1 MRAKNLSGILLLLIS
16 MIGLTSCNDE
26 KNDPL
31 RFDLDTEQNNSIDI
45 CFPRS
50 EADGSAGAI
59 TILGGDGDYTAYC
72 DNPEVLKIDMK
83 FPNAFVLYP
92 QDWGEA
98 NVIVRDGTEKSIVL
112 KVNVFQMKS
121 YIKVEQLDVVIN
133 GDENLTQT
141 QKDQLR
147 KEAMETI
154 PVKQAGGGYTLI
166 SDNRDDPYS
175 GSLLLYPNQFGN
187 EDEIIKGSFN
197 YPIDRDEEGRR
208 HYSFFIDGKEH
219 ILYMTPYKQQNK
231 SVSPVSGVALI
242 EDVTTQIATQY
253 PGVKVYTAQVL
264 KTILE

>member
-1 MRAKNLSGILLLLIS
+1 MRAKNLSGVLLLLIS
-16 MIGLTSCNDE
+16 MIGLTCCNDE
-26 KNDPL
+26 KSDPL

-98 NVIVRDGTEKSIVL
+98 NVIVRDGTEKSIAL

-154 PVKQAGGGYTLI
+154 PVKQAGG
-166 SDNRDDPYS
+166 
-175 GSLLLYPNQFGN
+175 
-187 EDEIIKGSFN
+187 
-197 YPIDRDEEGRR
+197 
-208 HYSFFIDGKEH
+208 
-219 ILYMTPYKQQNK
+219 
-231 SVSPVSGVALI
+231 
-242 EDVTTQIATQY
+242 
-253 PGVKVYTAQVL
+253 
-264 KTILE
+264 

>member
-1 MRAKNLSGILLLLIS
+1 MRAKNLSGVLLLLIS
-16 MIGLTSCNDE
+16 MIGLTCCNDE
-26 KNDPL
+26 KSDPL

-98 NVIVRDGTEKSIVL
+98 NVIVKDGTEKSIAL

-121 YIKVEQLDVVIN
+121 NIKVEQLDVVIN

-147 KEAMETI
+147 KEALATI

-231 SVSPVSGVALI
+231 SVSPVSAYYKKKPLPI
-242 EDVTTQIATQY
+242 EMKR
-253 PGVKVYTAQVL
+253 GS
-264 KTILE
+264 

>member
-1 MRAKNLSGILLLLIS
+1 MRATNLLKALLLLIGIINFS
-16 MIGLTSCNDE
+16 SCNDE
-26 KNDPL
+26 KSDPL
-31 RFDLDTEQNNSIDI
+31 RFDLDTAQNNSINV

-72 DNPEVLKIDMK
+72 DNPEVLKIEMK

-98 NVIVRDGTEKSIVL
+98 NVTVKDGTEKSIVL

-121 YIKVEQLDVVIN
+121 NIKIEQLGVIIE

-147 KEAMETI
+147 EEALATI

-166 SDNRDDPYS
+166 SDNRVDPYS

-187 EDEIIKGSFN
+187 ENEMVKGSFN
-197 YPIDRDEEGRR
+197 YPADCDEEDRR

-219 ILYMTPYKQQNK
+219 ILYMIPYKQQNK
-231 SVSPVSGVALI
+231 SVSPVTDVALI
-242 EDVTTQIATQY
+242 EEVTTQIATQY
-253 PGVKVYTAQVL
+253 PGVKVYTVQVL
-264 KTILE
+264 NTIPE

>member
-1 MRAKNLSGILLLLIS
+1 M
-16 MIGLTSCNDE
+16 
-26 KNDPL
+26 
-31 RFDLDTEQNNSIDI
+31 DTEQNNSIDI

-141 QKDQLR
+141 QKDQLC
-147 KEAMETI
+147 KEAL
-154 PVKQAGGGYTLI
+154 AWY
-166 SDNRDDPYS
+166 YS
-175 GSLLLYPNQFGN
+175 QGITSG
-187 EDEIIKGSFN
+187 
-197 YPIDRDEEGRR
+197 
-208 HYSFFIDGKEH
+208 FIF
-219 ILYMTPYKQQNK
+219 LNNK
-231 SVSPVSGVALI
+231 R
-242 EDVTTQIATQY
+242 T
-253 PGVKVYTAQVL
+253 
-264 KTILE
+264 